1 MSKSGKKKKR
11 KIWRYIFVF
20 LLTLIVLV
28 ATTLFLLLK
37 TDTGKKWMTQQVEN
51 LANKYVFEKVDI
63 GLVEISFPL
72 RLEVSNLVV
81 YDHRD
86 SILFAAG
93 TLRADPVLSSLQD
106 SVLVIDQVV
115 LSGFQVNMSKYK
127 EDGHFNYRYA
137 LKAQDTTSGPARYK
151 SFVVNEIIMDGGDFR
166 YHNFHKDHLYAGERQ
181 IDYNHIE
188 VSDIEGRADSMNVDT
203 MTKFHLAFLSCQ
215 EQSGFSIQKL
225 ATNFELTNNSMV
237 FDNTVVNTQ
246 DGSKLTLD
254 YKMDFD
260 DWGQFDDF
268 ENLVYM
274 ESQIGTSKLNIDDI
288 KFFSSGLGSLSSDVE
303 VSGEFRGIVN
313 GFFINNL
320 SLRFDEEHYAKADIR
335 ISDVTSPEEM
345 FIDLKIRESLTEAA
359 LVRRYYTGAK
369 IPKAIDDLGQVS
381 TTGQFTG
388 VLNDFVA
395 YANFDTDLGMVNS
408 DIHLQLG
415 EQDIDNKYSGTLS
428 LTDFSLGELTKNP
441 LLGKVKL
448 KTEIDGSA
456 FKIENVSN
464 ILKAKIQYADVNNY
478 RYQNIKVDGSTKNKF
493 FSGEMKIL
501 DSNAKLDFE
510 GSIDFRKAVPEFKFK
525 SNIARA
531 NLHQLNITEDSV
543 VVSAKLETDFTA
555 SNIEDLE
562 GRFRAWQTNLVF
574 NDRRYKI
581 KSVDLSARNVDS
593 LKKWVLLSDIANGH
607 LYTNMQ
613 LKDIPDVLQMT
624 ASQALN
630 YKKFDYKSDH
640 ESGFLDYAVVLNN
653 PEPLVRLVSP
663 DIQVPNGTRISGM
676 INQVKDSF
684 YISATGNYLSFDD
697 VKLNDYSVFVES
709 GPDSIKGTV
718 NLSDLVVGSDS
729 LIGGYAMKLSGNKKK
744 LLANQKFDVYKS
756 LASIK
761 LNMSLN
767 LEQNDSNHITIDTSQ
782 IQFFDESYSLKS
794 DSIAWIGHDEFEI
807 SDFKVFDENQRLDA
821 KGNLKLEG
829 KYSVDANI
837 QNLRL
842 HNFTGYLGE
851 YFASLKGSVNGDV
864 YADNRRGHSVL
875 EADVT
880 VDTISFKGLDIDQAV
895 INSQFNN
902 QRQLLSLF
910 SRIKRHDSTD
920 LFTAVGGFTYNN
932 GSQID
937 VQLDLKSTPI
947 SMFDTML
954 VGVISNVYGN
964 ISGIAH
970 IKGPTAKPEV
980 YGHVWVDESDFTVD
994 YLQTRYKLSDS
1005 LHFNNERILFSD
1017 VELVDVFNQK
1027 SILNGSI
1034 EHDGF
1039 QKFDLNIKARSTNFL
1054 AMNTG
1059 EEDNDL
1065 FYGTAFITG
1074 NSKFTGPLLK
1084 THMDLNLKTNP
1095 GTALYLP
1102 IEEETSIAQQS
1113 YIRFI
1118 SRETKQ
1124 ESQRVSE
1131 DDFSMNLNLDVT
1143 EDAEVQLIFDQQLGD
1158 VIRARG
1164 HGNLAMNLS
1173 PGGDFEMFGDYI
1185 ITEGNYLFTAFDLIN
1200 KRFKI
1205 KPESKVSW
1213 VGDPYDAELDLLA
1226 IYELKANAYMLVSA
1240 VDNLNSQNISSS
1252 TVPVEA
1258 RASLKGSLLKP
1269 KIDLSFEIVDNG
1281 VADVASIKREL
1292 NALNLSQEEID
1303 KQVVSLLVLNRFMPV
1318 YTGTGGSANAISS
1331 GYEASLGDF
1340 VSNQV
1345 TNWLSTID
1353 EDLVANFTY
1362 SGEVYAGNEDYV
1374 LSERE
1379 LELALSYSL
1388 FNDRVQVNYAYEFQ
1402 NNYRPNTEVSYKV
1415 NEDGTLRLKLFN
1427 RQSQNL
1433 VVEQDT
1439 KTYGLGLFFRKEFNS
1454 IKELFQSKQKRKKQ
1468 LE

>member
-1 MSKSGKKKKR
+1 M
-11 KIWRYIFVF
+11 
-20 LLTLIVLV
+20 
-28 ATTLFLLLK
+28 
-37 TDTGKKWMTQQVEN
+37 EN
-51 LANKYVFEKVDI
+51 LANEYVFEKVDI
-63 GLVEISFPL
+63 GLVEVSFPL
-72 RLEVSNLVV
+72 RLEISNLVV

-86 SILFAAG
+86 SILFSAG

-106 SVLVIDQVV
+106 SILVVDQVV
-115 LSGFQVNMSKYK
+115 LSGFEVNMSKYAQ
-127 EDGHFNYRYA
+127 DSQFNYRYA
-137 LKAQDTTSGPARYK
+137 LKTQQDTSGASRYQ
-151 SFVVNEIIMDGGDFR
+151 SFAVNEIIMDGGDFR
-166 YHNFHKDHLYAGERQ
+166 YHNFHRDYVHEDDGQ
-181 IDYNHIE
+181 IDYNHME
-188 VSDIEGRADSMNVDT
+188 VSSIEGRADSLKVDT
-203 MTKFHLAFLSCQ
+203 MTRFHLAFLSCE

-225 ATNFELTNNSMV
+225 ATNFQLTNNSMAFNNTFV
-237 FDNTVVNTQ
+237 NTSVGSQLALDYEMNFDN
-246 DGSKLTLD
+246 
-254 YKMDFD
+254 
-260 DWGQFDDF
+260 WGQFDDF

-274 ESQIGTSKLNIDDI
+274 QSQVNPSRLNIDDI
-288 KFFSSGLGSLSSDVE
+288 KFFSSGLASLSSDVE
-303 VSGEFRGIVN
+303 VSGKFKGIVN
-313 GFFINNL
+313 GFFVNNL
-320 SLRFDEEHYAKADIR
+320 SLRFDEEHYAKADVR
-335 ISDVTSPEEM
+335 ISDATSPEEM

-415 EQDIDNKYSGTLS
+415 ETDIENKYSGTLS
-428 LTDFSLGELTKNP
+428 LTNFSLGELTRNP

-448 KTEIDGSA
+448 KTEIDGNA

-464 ILKAKIQYADVNNY
+464 ILKAKIDYADVNNY
-478 RYQNIKVDGSTKNKF
+478 RYKNIRVDGSTKNKF

-501 DSNAKLDFE
+501 DSNAKLDFS
-510 GSIDFRKAVPEFKFK
+510 GTIDFRKSIPEFQFK

-531 NLHQLNITEDSV
+531 NLHQLNITKDSV
-543 VVSAKLETDFTA
+543 VVSAKLETDFKA
-555 SNIEDLE
+555 SDIENLE

-581 KSVDLSARNVDS
+581 KSVDLTARNVDS

-607 LYTNMQ
+607 LYTNMY
-613 LKDIPDVLQMT
+613 LKDIPDVFQMT

-630 YKKFDYKSDH
+630 YKKFDFKAEH
-640 ESGFLDYAVVLNN
+640 TSGFLDYAVMLNN

-663 DIQVPNGTRISGM
+663 DIHVPKGTRISGM
-676 INQVKDSF
+676 INQEADSF
-684 YISATGNYLSFDD
+684 YISATGNYIAFDS
-697 VKLNDYSVFVES
+697 VKLNDYSVFIES
-709 GPDSIKGTV
+709 GPDSIKGDV
-718 NLSDLVVGSDS
+718 NLRDLVVGTDS
-729 LIGGYAMKLSGNKKK
+729 LISGYQMKLKGNKKV
-744 LLANQKFDVYKS
+744 LFANQELKIFKE
-756 LASIK
+756 LATARV
-761 LNMSLN
+761 NMRLN
-767 LEQNDSNHITIDTSQ
+767 LEQNDSNLITIDTSQ
-782 IQFFDESYSLKS
+782 VTFQDKSYFLES
-794 DSIAWIGHDEFEI
+794 DSISWIGHDKFEFY
-807 SDFKVFDENQRLDA
+807 DLKVFDQNQKLDA
-821 KGNLKLEG
+821 KGSLKLDG
-829 KYSVDANI
+829 KYRVNANI

-842 HNFTGYLGE
+842 YNFTKYMGD
-851 YFASLKGSVNGDV
+851 YFESLKGSVNGDV
-864 YADNRRGHSVL
+864 YAHNESGHSVV
-875 EADVT
+875 EADIT
-880 VDTISFKGLDIDQAV
+880 VDTIDFKGLDIDQAV
-895 INSQFNN
+895 INSKFNN
-902 QRQLLSLF
+902 ERQLLSVF
-910 SRIKRHDSTD
+910 SKIKRRDSSELLT
-920 LFTAVGGFTYNN
+920 TVGGITYSDD
-932 GSQID
+932 SQID
-937 VQLDLKSTPI
+937 MRFDLNSTPI

-954 VGVISNVYGN
+954 VGVLSNIEGN
-964 ISGIAH
+964 ISGVAGV
-970 IKGPTAKPEV
+970 KGSTTKPDV
-980 YGHVWVDESDFTVD
+980 YGHAWIDGSEFTVD
-994 YLQTRYKLSDS
+994 YLQTRYALSDS
-1005 LHFNNERILFSD
+1005 LHFNNERILFKD
-1017 VELVDVFNQK
+1017 VELVDAFNQK
-1027 SILNGSI
+1027 SVLNGSI
-1034 EHDGF
+1034 EHGGF
-1039 QKFDLNIKARSTNFL
+1039 KKFDLNLRARSNNFL
-1054 AMNTG
+1054 ALNTA

-1084 THMDLNLKTNP
+1084 VHMDLNVKTNP

-1102 IEEETSIAQQS
+1102 IEEETSVAQQS

-1118 SRETKQ
+1118 SREEKQ
-1124 ESQRVSE
+1124 ELPIESE
-1131 DDFSMNLNLDVT
+1131 DDFSMSLKLDVT

-1240 VDNLNSQNISSS
+1240 VDNLNSQNLSSS

-1269 KIDLSFEIVDNG
+1269 KIDLSFEIIDNG
-1281 VADVASIKREL
+1281 VSDVASIKREL

-1454 IKELFQSKQKRKKQ
+1454 IKELFQSKRKKKKQ